1 MSTDTSGSS
10 DGYEQYFNYLKN
22 ISTAGRL
29 YKKYFSSP
37 ILFLCARAFGRRIVE
52 VGSGAGAGVLGAFPT
67 HVVGLEIN
75 PFAVDY
81 SKSMGLKASLI
92 GDDGV
97 FPLQDGTCDT
107 CVLDNVLEHIENP
120 RQIMDECWR
129 VTQPR
134 GGLVI
139 AVPGAAGFARD
150 ADHKV
155 FYSESDLRNLDPRW
169 RLQRLFSIPLF
180 VRSLRVSK
188 ALRQYCLVAVY
199 TKAVEPQ
206 V

>member
-1 MSTDTSGSS
+1 MSANTSGNSG
-10 DGYEQYFNYLKN
+10 GYQQYFEYLKN

-29 YKKYFSSP
+29 YKRYFSSQ

-67 HVVGLEIN
+67 RVVGLEIN

-81 SKSMGLKASLI
+81 SKSIGLTASLI

-97 FPLQDGTCDT
+97 FPMGDGSCDA

-120 RQIMDECWR
+120 RQLMDECCR
-129 VTQPR
+129 VTKLR

-139 AVPGAAGFARD
+139 AVPGVGGFARD

-155 FYSESDLRNLDPRW
+155 FYSENDLKNLDPRW
-169 RLQRLFSIPLF
+169 RLQRLFSMPIF
-180 VRSLRVSK
+180 VKSVRVSK

-199 TKAVEPQ
+199 MKVS
-206 V
+206 